1 MSVKSNF
8 KIAKLNFGDL
18 SLNGCDGMHVG
29 LLPKTYDPKKIEYE
43 VFRWWSEN
51 KIYEKVKK
59 LSEQGEKF
67 YFLDGPP
74 YVTSSIHLGTAWNK
88 IIKDSILRYRRMRGF
103 KVRDRPGF
111 DMHGLP
117 IEVMVERLLNIGNKR
132 EIENRIG
139 IDRFVEECENF
150 ALKNLKVLTEQFKNL
165 GVWMDWDNPYM
176 TIRDEYIEAVWLVVK
191 KAEELGLLE
200 NVLRVTHWCPRCE
213 TALAA
218 GYEVSQEYR
227 DVEDPSIYVKFPI
240 EGRDR
245 EYLLIWTTTPWTL
258 PANVA
263 IMAHPNYVYV
273 RVKVGREVYILA
285 KERVKPVFDE
295 VGVEFEVIEEFD
307 GKSLQGLKYKPP
319 LADEVSLQ
327 KELKKA
333 HIVVLSEEFVRLTEG
348 TGLVH
353 SAPGHGE
360 EDFEVGLRYGL
371 PVFSP
376 VDQSG
381 RFTSEAGKY
390 AGMYIKEADKVI
402 VEDLQRKGLLL
413 YSGTIIHRY
422 PHCWRCKTPLLLRA
436 TKQWIIRMSKLRDLL
451 LEENEKVKWIPE
463 WAGKSRFGNWL
474 MEISDWVISRQR
486 YWGVPLPIWICEKC
500 GKRRVVG
507 SKRELLEA
515 CGVEELRLHRPWV
528 DQLVLKCDCG
538 GNMRRVLDVIDV
550 WMDSGSASWAS
561 LGYPS
566 DDREFKEWFPV
577 DFIVEG
583 HDQTRGWFYSLL
595 ACSSL
600 VFNSVPYKCVAMHG
614 FVLDET
620 GREMHKSWGNYIAP
634 EEVIE
639 KYGRDVLRFYEL
651 QHTLWE
657 DLKFSWKGV
666 GETFSFMNILW
677 NVYVFASTYMNLDK
691 FNPSKWSLER
701 VKDFMS
707 PEDLWILSKTQRL
720 IKDVTEA
727 FENYHLHSAV
737 KTLRDF
743 IVEDVSRW
751 YIRLIRRRTWVE
763 EEAPEKLA
771 SYSVLYNVLKTF
783 LLLSAPIIPFTC
795 ESIYQYM
802 FRFAEP
808 NQPESVHM
816 CKWPQSD
823 ESWKNPELEEAM
835 EIVKDVVEA
844 SAKIRQ
850 EVGLKLRQPLKSA
863 LLKVQDELAS
873 KLKRLTDVLKE
884 QLNVKELVFLRA
896 GEDEKLWVKVAEPN
910 MSLIGREFRSKAPV
924 VAEAIRRM
932 SHVQIDE
939 LMNSGRCILNVGEE
953 SLEVKPEYVFIK
965 SKLTEGFACAGL
977 KNGMLY
983 LDVRIDK
990 ALQAGGLSRDVVR
1003 RIQYMRKEMDLPVD
1017 AYIEVY
1023 VKVSSQETKSLLEE
1037 TKEYIAGE
1045 VRAKKLTFTLGEIPR
1060 MEYSKVWNLDGEEL
1074 LIGISRL
1081 SSYDKPII
1089 E

>member
-258 PANVA
+258 TANVA

-348 TGLVH
+348 
-353 SAPGHGE
+353 
-360 EDFEVGLRYGL
+360 
-371 PVFSP
+371 
-376 VDQSG
+376 
-381 RFTSEAGKY
+381 
-390 AGMYIKEADKVI
+390 
-402 VEDLQRKGLLL
+402 
-413 YSGTIIHRY
+413 
-422 PHCWRCKTPLLLRA
+422 
-436 TKQWIIRMSKLRDLL
+436 
-451 LEENEKVKWIPE
+451 
-463 WAGKSRFGNWL
+463 
-474 MEISDWVISRQR
+474 
-486 YWGVPLPIWICEKC
+486 
-500 GKRRVVG
+500 
-507 SKRELLEA
+507 
-515 CGVEELRLHRPWV
+515 
-528 DQLVLKCDCG
+528 
-538 GNMRRVLDVIDV
+538 
-550 WMDSGSASWAS
+550 
-561 LGYPS
+561 
-566 DDREFKEWFPV
+566 
-577 DFIVEG
+577 
-583 HDQTRGWFYSLL
+583 
-595 ACSSL
+595 
-600 VFNSVPYKCVAMHG
+600 
-614 FVLDET
+614 
-620 GREMHKSWGNYIAP
+620 
-634 EEVIE
+634 
-639 KYGRDVLRFYEL
+639 
-651 QHTLWE
+651 
-657 DLKFSWKGV
+657 
-666 GETFSFMNILW
+666 
-677 NVYVFASTYMNLDK
+677 
-691 FNPSKWSLER
+691 
-701 VKDFMS
+701 
-707 PEDLWILSKTQRL
+707 
-720 IKDVTEA
+720 
-727 FENYHLHSAV
+727 
-737 KTLRDF
+737 
-743 IVEDVSRW
+743 
-751 YIRLIRRRTWVE
+751 
-763 EEAPEKLA
+763 
-771 SYSVLYNVLKTF
+771 
-783 LLLSAPIIPFTC
+783 
-795 ESIYQYM
+795 
-802 FRFAEP
+802 
-808 NQPESVHM
+808 
-816 CKWPQSD
+816 
-823 ESWKNPELEEAM
+823 
-835 EIVKDVVEA
+835 
-844 SAKIRQ
+844 
-850 EVGLKLRQPLKSA
+850 
-863 LLKVQDELAS
+863 
-873 KLKRLTDVLKE
+873 
-884 QLNVKELVFLRA
+884 
-896 GEDEKLWVKVAEPN
+896 
-910 MSLIGREFRSKAPV
+910 
-924 VAEAIRRM
+924 
-932 SHVQIDE
+932 
-939 LMNSGRCILNVGEE
+939 
-953 SLEVKPEYVFIK
+953 
-965 SKLTEGFACAGL
+965 
-977 KNGMLY
+977 
-983 LDVRIDK
+983 
-990 ALQAGGLSRDVVR
+990 
-1003 RIQYMRKEMDLPVD
+1003 
-1017 AYIEVY
+1017 
-1023 VKVSSQETKSLLEE
+1023 
-1037 TKEYIAGE
+1037 
-1045 VRAKKLTFTLGEIPR
+1045 
-1060 MEYSKVWNLDGEEL
+1060 
-1074 LIGISRL
+1074 
-1081 SSYDKPII
+1081 
-1089 E
+1089 

>member
-1 MSVKSNF
+1 MSVKSSS
-8 KIAKLNFGDL
+8 KTVKLNRGSL
-18 SLNGCDGMHVG
+18 SLNGCGSMYVG
-29 LLPKTYDPKKIEYE
+29 LLPKTYEPKKIEDE
-43 VFRWWSEN
+43 VFRLWAEN

-59 LSEQGEKF
+59 LSEHGEKF

-88 IIKDSILRYRRMRGF
+88 IIKDSVLRYRRMRGF

-117 IEVMVERLLNIGNKR
+117 IEVMVERLLNIGSKK

-139 IDRFVEECENF
+139 IDRFVEECERF
-150 ALKNLKVLTEQFKNL
+150 ALKNLRVLTEQFKNL

-176 TIRDEYIEAVWLVVK
+176 TIKDEYIEATWLVVK
-191 KAEELGLLE
+191 KSEELGLLE

-227 DVEDPSIYVKFPI
+227 DVEDPSIYVKFPL
-240 EGRDR
+240 EDR
-245 EYLLIWTTTPWTL
+245 ENEYLLIWTTTPWTI
-258 PANVA
+258 PANIAV
-263 IMAHPNYVYV
+263 MAHPNYTYV
-273 RVKVGREVYILA
+273 RVKVGADVYILA
-285 KERVKPVFDE
+285 KERVKPVFEE
-295 VGVEFEVIEEFD
+295 VGVKFEIIEEFE
-307 GKSLQGLKYKPP
+307 GKRLEGLKYKHP
-319 LADEVSLQ
+319 LAEEVPIQ
-327 KELKKA
+327 KEFKNA
-333 HIVVLSEEFVRLTEG
+333 HMVVLSEEFVHLTEG

-353 SAPGHGE
+353 TAPGHGE
-360 EDFEVGLRYGL
+360 EDFEVGLKYNL

-376 VDQSG
+376 VDHSG

-390 AGMYIKEADKVI
+390 VGMHIKEANRI
-402 VEDLQRKGLLL
+402 IIEDLQKKGLLFW
-413 YSGTIIHRY
+413 SGTVIHRY

-436 TKQWIIRMSKLRDLL
+436 TKQWVIRMSKLREKLI
-451 LEENEKVKWIPE
+451 EENEKVKWVPE

-474 MEISDWVISRQR
+474 AEISDWVISRQR

-500 GKRRVVG
+500 GKRRVIG
-507 SKRELLEA
+507 SKKELLEA
-515 CGVEELRLHRPWV
+515 CNVKEVKLHRPWV
-528 DQLVLKCDCG
+528 DKLILKCECG
-538 GNMRRVLDVIDV
+538 GDMHRVADVIDV

-566 DDREFKEWFPV
+566 DDREFKEWYPI

-595 ACSSL
+595 ACSTL
-600 VFNSVPYKCVAMHG
+600 VFNSAPYKCVAMHG

-657 DLKFSWKGV
+657 DLRFSWKGV
-666 GETFSFMNILW
+666 AEVFSFMNVLW

-691 FNPSKWSLER
+691 FNPLKWSIEQ

-707 PEDLWILSKTQRL
+707 PEDLWILSKTQYL
-720 IKDVTEA
+720 VEKVTEA
-727 FENYHLHSAV
+727 FENYHLHNAV
-737 KTLRDF
+737 KLLRDF
-743 IVEDVSRW
+743 MVEDVSRW
-751 YIRLIRRRTWVE
+751 YIRLIRRKTWIE

-771 SYSVLYNVLKTF
+771 SYSTLYHVLKIF

-795 ESIYQYM
+795 ESIYQYV

-808 NQPESVHM
+808 NQPESIHM
-816 CKWPQSD
+816 CKWPRLD
-823 ESWKNPELEEAM
+823 RSWRNIELEEAM
-835 EIVKDVVEA
+835 DIVKDIVEA
-844 SAKIRQ
+844 SAKVRQ
-850 EVGLKLRQPLKSA
+850 EAGLKLRQPLKCA
-863 LLKVQDELAS
+863 LLKIPDELAS
-873 KLKRLTDVLKE
+873 KLKPLTNLLRE
-884 QLNVKELVFLRA
+884 QVNVKELFFLKA
-896 GEDEKLWVKVAEPN
+896 DEDEKLWIKIAEPN
-910 MSLIGREFRSKAPV
+910 MSAIGREFRSKAPA

-932 SHVQIDE
+932 SNDQINE
-939 LMNSGRCILNVGEE
+939 LISRQKCTLKVGEE
-953 SLEVKPEYVFIK
+953 LLDIKPEHVSIK
-965 SKLTEGFACAGL
+965 SKLVEGFAYTEL
-977 KNGMLY
+977 VNGVLY
-983 LDVRIDK
+983 LDIRIDRT
-990 ALQAGGLSRDVVR
+990 LQAEGLSRDVVR

-1023 VKVSSQETKSLLEE
+1023 VKASNRETLDLLEE
-1037 TKEYIAGE
+1037 TRAYIAGE
-1045 VRAKKLTFTLGEIPR
+1045 VRAKKLTFTLNEIPKT
-1060 MEYSKVWNLDGEEL
+1060 EYSKIWSLDGEEL
-1074 LIGISRL
+1074 LIGINRVP
-1081 SSYDKPII
+1081 K
-1089 E
+1089 

>member
-1 MSVKSNF
+1 MSIKLNS
-8 KIAKLNFGDL
+8 KTAKLNRNL
-18 SLNGCDGMHVG
+18 CLNGCDDMYVG
-29 LLPKTYDPKKIEYE
+29 LLPKTYDPKKVEDE
-43 VFRWWSEN
+43 VFKWWSEN
-51 KIYEKVKK
+51 KIYEKVRKS
-59 LSEQGEKF
+59 SEQGEKF

-117 IEVMVERLLNIGNKR
+117 IEVMVERLLNIRNKR

-150 ALKNLKVLTEQFKNL
+150 ALKNLRVLTEQFKNL
-165 GVWMDWDNPYM
+165 GVWMDWDDPYM

-200 NVLRVTHWCPRCE
+200 NTLKVTHWCPRCE

-240 EGRDR
+240 EGRDG
-245 EYLLIWTTTPWTL
+245 EFLLIWTTTPWTL
-258 PANVA
+258 PAN
-263 IMAHPNYVYV
+263 MAVMVHPEYTYV
-273 RVKVGREVYILA
+273 RVRVGSEIYVIA
-285 KERVKPVFDE
+285 KERVKPVLDKL
-295 VGVEFEVIEEFD
+295 GVEYEVVEEFE
-307 GKSLQGLKYKPP
+307 GRNLEGLKYKSP
-319 LADEVSLQ
+319 LEEEIPIQ
-327 KELKKA
+327 REFKNA
-333 HIVVLSEEFVRLTEG
+333 HIVVLSEEYVRLTEG

-353 SAPGHGE
+353 TAPGHGE
-360 EDFEVGLRYGL
+360 EDFEVGLKYQL
-371 PVFSP
+371 PIFSP

-390 AGMYIKEADKVI
+390 VGLYVKEADKI
-402 VEDLQRKGLLL
+402 IIEDLRKKGLLL
-413 YSGTIIHRY
+413 YGESIVHRY

-436 TKQWIIRMSKLRDLL
+436 TKQWVIRMSRLRELL
-451 LEENEKVKWIPE
+451 LKENEKVRWIPE

-486 YWGVPLPIWICEKC
+486 YWGVPLPIWICENC
-500 GKRRVVG
+500 GSYRVIG
-507 SKRELLEA
+507 SKKELLEA
-515 CGVEELRLHRPWV
+515 CGVGELKLHRPWV
-528 DQLVLKCDCG
+528 DKLILKCECG
-538 GNMRRVLDVIDV
+538 GDMRRVPDVIDV

-566 DDREFKEWFPV
+566 DDREFKEWFPI

-595 ACSSL
+595 ACSML
-600 VFNSVPYKCVAMHG
+600 VFNSVPYRCVAMHG

-657 DLKFSWKGV
+657 DLRFSWKGV
-666 GETFSFMNILW
+666 GETYSFMNILW
-677 NVYVFASTYMNLDK
+677 NVYVFASTYMNLDR
-691 FNPSKWSLER
+691 FSPSKWPLER
-701 VKDFMS
+701 VKGFMS

-720 IKDVTEA
+720 IEGVTEA
-727 FENYHLHSAV
+727 FENYHIHSAV
-737 KTLRDF
+737 RMLRDF
-743 IVEDVSRW
+743 LVEDVSRW
-751 YIRLIRRRTWVE
+751 YIRLIRRRTWIE
-763 EEAPEKLA
+763 EEAVEKLA

-795 ESIYQYM
+795 ESIYQHM

-808 NQPESVHM
+808 DQPESIHM
-816 CKWPQSD
+816 CRWPQLD
-823 ESWKNPELEEAM
+823 RSWRNPELEEAM
-835 EIVKDVVEA
+835 EIAKDVVEVA
-844 SAKIRQ
+844 AKIRQ
-850 EVGLKLRQPLKSA
+850 GAGLKLRQPLRSA
-863 LLKVQDELAS
+863 FLRIQDEFVD
-873 KLKRLTDVLKE
+873 KLKPLTDTLKE
-884 QLNVKELVFLRA
+884 QLNVKELVFLRT
-896 GEDEKLWVKVAEPN
+896 GEDEKLWVKVPEPN
-910 MSLIGREFRSKAPV
+910 MATVGREFRSKAPI
-924 VAEAIRRM
+924 VAEAIRGM
-932 SHVQIDE
+932 SNDQMEE
-939 LMNSGRCILNVGEE
+939 LVNSGRCKVKVGD
-953 SLEVKPEYVFIK
+953 EVFEVRLDHVSIK
-965 SKLTEGFACAGL
+965 SKLMDGFACAEL
-977 KNGMLY
+977 KYGMLY
-983 LDVRIDK
+983 LDVRLDR
-990 ALQAGGLSRDVVR
+990 ALQAGGLSRDVIR

-1023 VKVSSQETKSLLEE
+1023 VKVSNQEMLDLLEE
-1037 TKEYIAGE
+1037 TKDYIASE
-1045 VRAKKLTFTLGEIPR
+1045 VRAKRLIFTLYEIPSV
-1060 MEYSKVWNLDGEEL
+1060 EYSKVWSLDGEEL
-1074 LIGISRL
+1074 LIGINRIS
-1081 SSYDKPII
+1081 P
-1089 E
+1089 